1 MKEKER
7 ISRNIDRIMAD
18 LDNIHKEIPSP
29 YLVERIVFRLG
40 SEDKMTSFHPL
51 WGWLKHALIVVMVM
65 LNLFLC
71 YLALSES
78 VKARDQ
84 RTISLDQMVGEYK
97 MMSSGDLL
105 IDPLIKGKKNGL

>member
-7 ISRNIDRIMAD
+7 ISRDIDRIMAD
-18 LDNIHKEIPSP
+18 LDNIPKEIPSP

-40 SEDKMTSFHPL
+40 SEDKMTSFRPL
-51 WGWLKHALIVVMVM
+51 WGWLKNALIVVMVL
-65 LNLFLC
+65 LNFFLC

-78 VKARDQ
+78 GKASDQ
-84 RTISLDQMVGEYK
+84 RTMSLDRMAVEYK